1 MPLMRAQ
8 RDPDTLLVQEM
19 LAPPPLDQARSS
31 LEYWQ
36 RRRAMLPVYRR
47 AARREAKEMA
57 ARWQERVHAAERAR
71 FESTF
76 LGRLLAPFGVSYLRL
91 TKRGLVALAWML
103 VPRRL
108 RLVAIGVAA
117 AWLIAAAA
125 IGTVLVV
132 ALSSA
137 LS

>member
-1 MPLMRAQ
+1 
-8 RDPDTLLVQEM
+8 
-19 LAPPPLDQARSS
+19 
-31 LEYWQ
+31 
-36 RRRAMLPVYRR
+36 
-47 AARREAKEMA
+47 
-57 ARWQERVHAAERAR
+57 
-71 FESTF
+71 
-76 LGRLLAPFGVSYLRL
+76 
-91 TKRGLVALAWML
+91 ML